1 MYKKLKNKLKEY
13 GIHIDE
19 LMHALKGRP
28 IPEWF
33 QNDLKTLKQ
42 QIGNDP
48 RYPFGKMWPIYDNRQ
63 GQGGVTRGHYFHQ
76 DLYVAKLV
84 YRANPVKHLDIGSR
98 IDGFVAHVASF
109 RTIELIDIRP
119 VHNQIDQINFRQ
131 ADLMQLPND
140 LINYCDSVSSLNA
153 IEHFGLGRY
162 NDPIDYLGHEKAI
175 KNIAQ
180 ILKPN
185 GTFYFSVPIGPQRIE
200 FNAHRVFS
208 LAYLNDCLQQD
219 FSIQSFSYVDDRGD
233 FFEEVALTDEVIRSN
248 AGCHFGC
255 GIYTL
260 KKK

>member
-1 MYKKLKNKLKEY
+1 MFKQLKNKLKEY

-19 LMHALKGRP
+19 LKHALKGHP
-28 IPEWF
+28 APEWF

-42 QIGNDP
+42 QIGNNP
-48 RYPFGKMWPIYDNRQ
+48 QYPFGKMWPIYNNRK

-119 VHNQIDQINFRQ
+119 VHNQVDQINFRQ
-131 ADLMQLPND
+131 ADLMQLPSD

-208 LAYLNDCLQQD
+208 LEYLNAFLQQD
-219 FSIQSFSYVDDRGD
+219 FSIHSFSYVDDRGD
-233 FFEEVALTDEVIRSN
+233 FFEEVALTDDVIRSN
-248 AGCHFGC
+248 AGCNHGC